1 MVWAGCLWPKN
12 FNQSMTWAKTLDP
25 KPDPHPALSKA
36 KSGENAEPH
45 HQIVHDGGHVDT
57 LHENHQVTVS

>member
-1 MVWAGCLWPKN
+1 MSQNLRPKTRPEPYKSGPTRT
-12 FNQSMTWAKTLDP
+12 Q
-25 KPDPHPALSKA
+25 LSAKA